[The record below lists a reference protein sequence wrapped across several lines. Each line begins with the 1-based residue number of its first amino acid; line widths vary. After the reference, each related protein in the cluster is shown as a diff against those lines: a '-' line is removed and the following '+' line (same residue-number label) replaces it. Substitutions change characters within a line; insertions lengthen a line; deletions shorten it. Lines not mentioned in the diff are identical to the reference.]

1 MKIHARITQ
10 ESNDISEDEVK
21 LLITYAH
28 CFNPRKELEEK
39 VKQILKKLYPNIDDS
54 YGDNYIPGPWLDAI
68 AEELNMGFNDHGCYD
83 ITL

>member
-28 CFNPRKELEEK
+28 CFNPHK
-39 VKQILKKLYPNIDDS
+39 
-54 YGDNYIPGPWLDAI
+54 
-68 AEELNMGFNDHGCYD
+68 
-83 ITL
+83 